1 MLVAEALIDLHVLV
15 WWRRRDARA
24 NLLFALTAMAAA
36 VFAACELWMM
46 WARDARS
53 IRLGAAV
60 YVFAARRT
68 LGLM

>member
-36 VFAACELWMM
+36 VFAACELWMTLAEM
-46 WARDARS
+46 PGAFGLALRCMFSQPGGLWA
-53 IRLGAAV
+53 
-60 YVFAARRT
+60 
-68 LGLM
+68 

>member
-36 VFAACELWMM
+36 VFAACWHFPVPQTRENQFG
-46 WARDARS
+46 S
-53 IRLGAAV
+53 
-60 YVFAARRT
+60 
-68 LGLM
+68 